1 MSQLQLQV
9 RTQVRHQLER
19 FLMYPMVVQTGSL
32 ISQEVKNQIESQ
44 VGRKIWET
52 VELNIAYTM
61 EFQVKE
67 QLELHE

>member
-1 MSQLQLQV
+1 
-9 RTQVRHQLER
+9 
-19 FLMYPMVVQTGSL
+19 MYPMVVQTGSL

>member
-19 FLMYPMVVQTGSL
+19 FLIYPMVVQTGSL
-32 ISQEVKNQIESQ
+32 ISQEVNNQIESQ

>member
-32 ISQEVKNQIESQ
+32 ISQEVNNQIESQ

-52 VELNIAYTM
+52 VE
-61 EFQVKE
+61 
-67 QLELHE
+67 

>member
-32 ISQEVKNQIESQ
+32 ISQEVNNQIESQ

>member
-61 EFQVKE
+61 
-67 QLELHE
+67 